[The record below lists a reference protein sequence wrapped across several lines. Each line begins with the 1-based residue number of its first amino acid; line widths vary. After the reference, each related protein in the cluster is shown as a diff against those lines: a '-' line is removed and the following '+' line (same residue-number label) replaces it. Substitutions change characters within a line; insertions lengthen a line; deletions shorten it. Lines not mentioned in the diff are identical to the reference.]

1 LDLSNLESAPRRCPP
16 IDVDRLMEEQVRA
29 AGCQVGHLCRRSGV
43 VRGRLIRP
51 LIDRVYLDIDS
62 GLIGGIDRRRRLRS
76 SSSTSTPSL
85 RFPRLPS
92 EQEDDDEC
100 NDKGCPEDELWIREE
115 ASRRMRLA
123 VLPHVD

>member
-1 LDLSNLESAPRRCPP
+1 MWAIYVDAAELFAGRR
-16 IDVDRLMEEQVRA
+16 
-29 AGCQVGHLCRRSGV
+29 
-43 VRGRLIRP
+43 IRP

-123 VLPHVD
+123 VLPHVDPELNQERSEHGAGADSHDRFRNGQQLAAG